1 VGAVTGAVRTWLRA
15 EGLAVLA
22 LSVSLYWVL
31 GARWLWF
38 ALLFLAPD
46 LSFAGYLAG
55 PRTGALAYNL
65 AHTYVV
71 PLGVLTGLLLLELGR
86 PGPLV
91 LIWTAHIGFDRALGF
106 GLKYPTA
113 FGDTHL
119 KPSGGG
125 KDRTR

>member
-1 VGAVTGAVRTWLRA
+1 MGAVTGAVRTWLRA

-22 LSVSLYWVL
+22 LSVTLYWVL
-31 GARWLWF
+31 GASWLWF

-65 AHTYVV
+65 AHTYVL
-71 PLGVLTGLLLLELGR
+71 PLGLVTVALLLELGR
-86 PGPLV
+86 PAHFG
-91 LIWTAHIGFDRALGF
+91 LIWTAHLGFDRALGF

-113 FGDTHL
+113 FADTHL
-119 KPSGGG
+119 GGSQRKTDG
-125 KDRTR
+125 

>member
-1 VGAVTGAVRTWLRA
+1 MGAVTGAVRTWLRA

-22 LSVSLYWVL
+22 LSVTLYWVL
-31 GARWLWF
+31 GASWLWF

-65 AHTYVV
+65 AHTYVL
-71 PLGVLTGLLLLELGR
+71 PLGLVTVALLLELGR
-86 PGPLV
+86 PAQLG
-91 LIWTAHIGFDRALGF
+91 LIWTAHLGFDRALGF

-113 FGDTHL
+113 FADTHL
-119 KPSGGG
+119 GGSQRKTDG
-125 KDRTR
+125 